1 MAMNRE
7 QKRMMQRQ
15 GQVGPDGEP
24 LPQPKGQPRQPKGPK
39 EQRTSPPQFVR
50 EVRGELRKVAW
61 PTRNEVVR
69 FSIIVL
75 ITIVVMTTMIA
86 LLDYAFGES
95 IFWLIDR

>member
-1 MAMNRE
+1 VLRC
-7 QKRMMQRQ
+7 
-15 GQVGPDGEP
+15 
-24 LPQPKGQPRQPKGPK
+24 LSPRPRPVSRGPK
-39 EQRTSPPQFVR
+39 EQRTSPPQFTR

-61 PTRNEVVR
+61 PTRHEVVR

-86 LLDYAFGES
+86 LLDYVFGES